1 MSFSKLRERKKARGA
16 GGGEQWTA
24 AKKYCLG
31 HSQQEQK
38 GSESTAH
45 QTPPYK
51 HFACVVDGK
60 EGKIFGFLINLLTK

>member
-1 MSFSKLRERKKARGA
+1 MSFSKLRERERKK
-16 GGGEQWTA
+16 GGGGEVERGEQWTA
-24 AKKYCLG
+24 AKKYCLR

-51 HFACVVDGK
+51 HFACVVCK
-60 EGKIFGFLINLLTK
+60 HPPL